1 MRKTIAAITLAAAM
15 TIAAASAATAN
26 PTAPIN
32 GGSANGAGQS
42 GQCTG
47 ANADRP
53 DACHN
58 GNGAG
63 N

>member
-1 MRKTIAAITLAAAM
+1 MRKTIAALTLAAAI
-15 TIAAASAATAN
+15 TLTAASAAGAN
-26 PTAPIN
+26 PTAPTN
-32 GGSANGAGQS
+32 GGSANGTGQS

-53 DACHN
+53 AACHN

>member
-1 MRKTIAAITLAAAM
+1 MRRILATIVLSAGLVLGGGLSAAA
-15 TIAAASAATAN
+15 N
-26 PTAPIN
+26 PDAPTN
-32 GGSANGAGQS
+32 GGSANGGGSS

-53 DACHN
+53 AACHN
-58 GNGAG
+58 GHGAG